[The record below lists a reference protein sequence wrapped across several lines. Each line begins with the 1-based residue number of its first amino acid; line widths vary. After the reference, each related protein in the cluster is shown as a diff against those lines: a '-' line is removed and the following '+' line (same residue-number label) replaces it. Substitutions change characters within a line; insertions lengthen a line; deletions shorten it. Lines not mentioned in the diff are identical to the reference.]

1 MVVSQNVPHRPLLC
15 VAVKYLT
22 YEITGNEFVI
32 CSFLTH
38 DSLLL
43 SINAFMLSGVYQSTI
58 PPVPALLN

>member
-1 MVVSQNVPHRPLLC
+1 MVSQNVLHRPLLC

-22 YEITGNEFVI
+22 YEIIGNEFVI